1 METVSETIAITQV
14 RDHTGLDQVVVI
26 KVVRNKCI
34 LDIFKKERKQD
45 LLKIWVWAMKER
57 NQRSSIKWIQSLIR
71 FKEYLLGS
79 VLCTIIC
86 WPLGKALGVHWLTK
100 HTVLAFMELTFL

>member
-26 KVVRNKCI
+26 KVVRNKYI

-45 LLKIWVWAMKER
+45 LLKIWVWVMKER
-57 NQRSSIKWIQSLIR
+57 NQRSSIKWIQSLIW

-79 VLCTIIC
+79 VPCTIIC
-86 WPLGKALGVHWLTK
+86 LTTGQSLGGPLVN
-100 HTVLAFMELTFL
+100 